1 MQRLYEGS
9 NKDDV
14 FTTLFLLI
22 LLLKVSLLPKVEV
35 FLNLWYLKYCNL
47 SEKPGI
53 KKFLLT
59 KSGC

>member
-1 MQRLYEGS
+1 MKAPIRMMFLQR
-9 NKDDV
+9 
-14 FTTLFLLI
+14 LFLLI

-47 SEKPGI
+47 IGKLEI